1 MISDS
6 ALDSALMNK
15 PVGQPPAEELSPDHW
30 TMEVKA
36 DVGLLD
42 IDLRELWRY
51 RDLIG
56 LIVRR
61 DFVAAYKQTVLGP
74 AWHLTEPL
82 VTTLTYAFIFG
93 SVAKISTDGLPRILF
108 YLPGISLWT
117 FFTNGLLSTAGTF
130 NANAGVFGKVY
141 FPRLVM
147 PIASIISSL
156 IAFAMQLSLFIVLLM
171 VYMALDAPVQP
182 TWYALLSPVLVLI
195 AGGIAFGFG
204 TLLSAVTTRYRDLH
218 KLVQVSIRLLMF
230 ATPII
235 YPLSK
240 VSGVNRTILQ
250 LNPMTAIV
258 EAFRYGWLGTGSFSW
273 GWLGYS
279 CGVMVVVVVWGVLV
293 FSKAEKV
300 AMDSV

>member
-1 MISDS
+1 MIADS
-6 ALDSALMNK
+6 TLDPALVNK
-15 PVGQPPAEELSPDHW
+15 PAGQPAAEELPPDHW

-36 DVGLLD
+36 NVGLLD
-42 IDLRELWRY
+42 IDLREFWRY

-74 AWHLTEPL
+74 VWHLTEPL

-93 SVAKISTDGLPRILF
+93 MVARISTDGVPRILF
-108 YLPGISLWT
+108 YLPNIALWT
-117 FFTNGLLSTAGTF
+117 LFSNGLLSTAGTF
-130 NANAGVFGKVY
+130 NSNAGIFGKVY

-147 PIASIISSL
+147 PIASVISSL
-156 IAFAMQLSLFIVLLM
+156 IAYSLQLSLFIVLVVIHLFTGTQ
-171 VYMALDAPVQP
+171 VRPS
-182 TWYALLSPVLVLI
+182 WYALLTPVLALMT
-195 AGGIAFGFG
+195 AGLAFGFG
-204 TLLSAVTTRYRDLH
+204 TLLSSVTTRYRDLH

-240 VSGVNRTILQ
+240 VSGVGRQILQ

-258 EAFRYGWLGTGSFSW
+258 EAFRYAWLGTGSFSW
-273 GWLGYS
+273 GGLGYS
-279 CGVMVVVVVWGVLV
+279 FGVMAVVAVVGVLV
-293 FSKAEKV
+293 FSKAEKL